1 MMSRESVQPSIQ
13 PSRSQSSSSPSER
26 PKGRIRHERT
36 HHLTSVRPSFL
47 GQMNS
52 IRLPSSDPS
61 PSAKSGICS
70 RIFDRIVRWTELLM
84 KGISHQLE
92 VEEMEVRRVSS
103 LLEHGERVARSL
115 SREARNLGEARRHR
129 DVFRRYHIWV

>member
-26 PKGRIRHERT
+26 PKGRIRHKRT

-70 RIFDRIVRWTELLM
+70 RM
-84 KGISHQLE
+84 KGMSHQLE

>member
-26 PKGRIRHERT
+26 PKGRIRHKRT

-84 KGISHQLE
+84 LVELE
-92 VEEMEVRRVSS
+92 TSS
-103 LLEHGERVARSL
+103 LIENLHEDEGDKPSAG
-115 SREARNLGEARRHR
+115 SRGDGGAACKLTS
-129 DVFRRYHIWV
+129 